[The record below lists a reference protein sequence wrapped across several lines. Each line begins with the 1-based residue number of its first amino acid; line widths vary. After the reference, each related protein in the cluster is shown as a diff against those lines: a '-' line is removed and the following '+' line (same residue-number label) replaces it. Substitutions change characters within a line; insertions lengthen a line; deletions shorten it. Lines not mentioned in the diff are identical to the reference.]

1 MTLNG
6 PHRLATVKS
15 HKAAVV
21 AKDCEVVSSSDGN
34 IIGSGNDRTTPRIML
49 NILGVDPKLGPEL
62 LLFKPSGEG
71 SKQLDY
77 DRVYSGLYEFK
88 GNAVP

>member
-15 HKAAVV
+15 YKAAVV
-21 AKDCEVVSSSDGN
+21 AKDREVVSSSDGN

-49 NILGVDPKLGPEL
+49 NILGVDP
-62 LLFKPSGEG
+62 
-71 SKQLDY
+71 
-77 DRVYSGLYEFK
+77 
-88 GNAVP
+88 